1 MEQGMEQGMESGMIG
16 AMKKTFQLTIEGKH
30 PDRVLDATKH
40 EIRQYIKRERNKAL
54 PEGVDFWDFDCRFG
68 LSSDAA
74 AVIHPEQL
82 TERINEAA
90 AGGASAFYV
99 ELLAKAGVRTPRA
112 PLEINEAH

>member
-1 MEQGMEQGMESGMIG
+1 
-16 AMKKTFQLTIEGKH
+16 MKKTFQLTIEGKH

-68 LSSDAA
+68 LTSDTAE
-74 AVIHPEQL
+74 VIHPEQL
-82 TERINEAA
+82 TERINEAV

-99 ELLAKAGVRTPRA
+99 ELLSKAGVRTLRA
-112 PLEINEAH
+112 PLEINETE